1 MSAEVIV
8 RAAVI
13 AALRADG
20 ALMAGLNALFDGEPV
35 RATAP
40 YAVVGESVGSEWGG
54 KGVEGAEVRVT
65 IALYDSE
72 ETPGRLAG
80 MMARVDPALGVAP
93 VLEGW
98 RIVTV
103 RLVRS
108 RVARSSRQP
117 GSGWQA
123 VMDYRMRA
131 VRD

>member
-1 MSAEVIV
+1 MSAEVTV

-20 ALMAGLNALFDGEPV
+20 ALMAQVNALFDGEPV

-40 YAVVGESVGSEWGG
+40 YAVVGESVGAEWGG
-54 KGVEGAEVRVT
+54 KGIESAEVRVT
-65 IALYDSE
+65 IALYDAG
-72 ETPGRLAG
+72 ETPALLAG
-80 MMARVDPALGVAP
+80 MMARVDPALGGAP

-98 RIVTV
+98 RIVTA
-103 RLVRS
+103 RLIRS

-123 VMDYRMRA
+123 VMDYRVRA